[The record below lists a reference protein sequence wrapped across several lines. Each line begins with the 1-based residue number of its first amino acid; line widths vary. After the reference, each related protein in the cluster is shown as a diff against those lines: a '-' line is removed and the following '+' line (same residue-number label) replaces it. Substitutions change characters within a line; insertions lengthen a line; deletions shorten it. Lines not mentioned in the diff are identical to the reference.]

1 MNELHF
7 GVTDEYIYYINYRNT
22 PSLRY
27 FRPLNLSSNFIH
39 SCVVGFGPNFII
51 EENKLR
57 SRTIPS
63 IIQKISR
70 CKVFYYNKQIL
81 KRIQFCQYRSEIDI
95 QILWINLLALAFG
108 KRSL

>member
-81 KRIQFCQYRSEIDI
+81 KITQFCQYTD
-95 QILWINLLALAFG
+95 
-108 KRSL
+108 